1 MRKRN
6 LSILAGAAMAATPL
20 VVGAATVTYQFD
32 LNDLRVSSTGT
43 AGSFVTAASAGFL
56 SGTTANPVL
65 NLPTSEFF
73 LVGVD
78 VKVAAGTADP
88 SDGGGNLGVAQYQ
101 VGLTNSASTIA
112 GLIPIGSTAGF
123 ALTTPAVNTD
133 FTANKAK
140 GVSDGSGGIPAA
152 QGISGTFNANG
163 TFANNDTYGG
173 GAFAEVFNNL
183 RGHTQTSN
191 GTTVFSLTN
200 LNSGFQ
206 YAVLATAA
214 GSSPAATPATYSSH
228 NFGTTGAVNGPDVIA
243 TLPTLT
249 INVGSTGVSNT
260 TGSNKIIS
268 LVTGT
273 NPGAPTGTPPNGYG
287 NTSLGTLDVHNGSPA
302 IITES
307 GVGVTSGFVAIT
319 TGGAHPTEVGIQVD
333 VNGVHATATQ
343 IAQIIADINA
353 SNNQGNGSLATT
365 TAAAGLSSVFGTSV
379 DIVMPIGSS
388 TNPFFAFDFS
398 GSQSDFTD
406 GDTALGPVTVTA
418 IAAVPEPA
426 TAAGV
431 ILGAAGLLLG
441 RRKNRA
447 IAA

>member
-1 MRKRN
+1 LGITDN
-6 LSILAGAAMAATPL
+6 NA
-20 VVGAATVTYQFD
+20 
-32 LNDLRVSSTGT
+32 
-43 AGSFVTAASAGFL
+43 AASFIFNTS
-56 SGTTANPVL
+56 SGAS
-65 NLPTSEFF
+65 LP
-73 LVGVD
+73 
-78 VKVAAGTADP
+78 
-88 SDGGGNLGVAQYQ
+88 
-101 VGLTNSASTIA
+101 ASGA
-112 GLIPIGSTAGF
+112 GLGNPTIPGTIFTGAKQFGQADGAG
-123 ALTTPAVNTD
+123 
-133 FTANKAK
+133 
-140 GVSDGSGGIPAA
+140 GV
-152 QGISGTFNANG
+152 Q
-163 TFANNDTYGG
+163 
-173 GAFAEVFNNL
+173 
-183 RGHTQTSN
+183 
-191 GTTVFSLTN
+191 
-200 LNSGFQ
+200 
-206 YAVLATAA
+206 ATAA
-214 GSSPAATPATYSSH
+214 GALFGGWSASVSGGSPTQGAYGTSAPGNLFTQEKIAAVASGTSVYTPSQVTSESGLLTQAPQTNSTTYTTRNFNSSLGDTI
-228 NFGTTGAVNGPDVIA
+228 G

-249 INVGSTGVSNT
+249 INVTGGSTGTNT

-302 IITES
+302 IITEP